1 MNDFHLFSI
10 YLSQKNK
17 IQAMLILRDKSEFAA
32 RKIMEKAYIRVP
44 ACTGR
49 IFWNWVQSY
58 IYTACRSEQENTFEG
73 TVNHSQNS
81 FQSTAAND
89 TAESRSS
96 GFGETPGD
104 AGHAPRSLQ
113 HAVSEP
119 AAAGTVCARQSGLPV
134 VQSDLG
140 HQRKQEAGTSAVSGK
155 PVMAVGS
162 SNPAGIHAGISPTRS
177 VVRAEYSLRICRHN
191 TTPGLAPTVRNL
203 WPRRRYSSAGGTC
216 LAIVA
221 GKLWSAGRNSD
232 GGAGCNRRQRISAG
246 SVLCRL
252 GSFPVAGNPQRRL
265 TSCHHAC
272 GDTCVCHVTDVSFS
286 LDGRDCRTAAHGGQT
301 PALASGP
308 VLLSGLCGASPARRN
323 DSVFCL
329 NRRGLPVLYRPD
341 KPLKRRSDAKR

>member
-113 HAVSEP
+113 HAVS
-119 AAAGTVCARQSGLPV
+119 
-134 VQSDLG
+134 
-140 HQRKQEAGTSAVSGK
+140 
-155 PVMAVGS
+155 
-162 SNPAGIHAGISPTRS
+162 
-177 VVRAEYSLRICRHN
+177 
-191 TTPGLAPTVRNL
+191 
-203 WPRRRYSSAGGTC
+203 
-216 LAIVA
+216 
-221 GKLWSAGRNSD
+221 
-232 GGAGCNRRQRISAG
+232 
-246 SVLCRL
+246 
-252 GSFPVAGNPQRRL
+252 
-265 TSCHHAC
+265 
-272 GDTCVCHVTDVSFS
+272 
-286 LDGRDCRTAAHGGQT
+286 
-301 PALASGP
+301 
-308 VLLSGLCGASPARRN
+308 
-323 DSVFCL
+323 
-329 NRRGLPVLYRPD
+329 
-341 KPLKRRSDAKR
+341 